1 MANRNVFETMQAEL
15 YPLHDSHDVEE
26 SSEDGSYDY

>member
-15 YPLHDSHDVEE
+15 HPLHDRHDVEE
-26 SSEDGSYDY
+26 YSEDRNYDY

>member
-15 YPLHDSHDVEE
+15 YPLNDSHDVEE
-26 SSEDGSYDY
+26 SAENGSYHC